1 VVDVHPHGS
10 VLSHP
15 VAGVDGPVISLGMY
29 RPDLVAAALA
39 AGLPG
44 GVLHTGHRRIAF
56 SQEDHSAAVT
66 FDNGVSVEA
75 VGVRC
80 RRHPFDTATLCH

>member
-1 VVDVHPHGS
+1 MYTPHGS

-29 RPDLVAAALA
+29 RPDLVATLA

-44 GVLHTGHRRIAF
+44 GVLHTGFADPADGCSTVQQAV
-56 SQEDHSAAVT
+56 SQPLQRQIRDIY
-66 FDNGVSVEA
+66 F
-75 VGVRC
+75 
-80 RRHPFDTATLCH
+80 